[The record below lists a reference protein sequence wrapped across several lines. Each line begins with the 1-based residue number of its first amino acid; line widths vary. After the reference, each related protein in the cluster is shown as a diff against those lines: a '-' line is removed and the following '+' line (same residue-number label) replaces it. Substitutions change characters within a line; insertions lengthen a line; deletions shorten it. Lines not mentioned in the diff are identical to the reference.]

1 MFIPLI
7 GGFVAVVVVTVLI
20 GWILETSSRRA
31 GDQREHH

>member
-7 GGFVAVVVVTVLI
+7 AGFVAVVIVTVLI

-31 GDQREHH
+31 GGPRDHH

>member
-20 GWILETSSRRA
+20 GWILENSSRRA